1 MTVRFRCLKGYNQWC
16 NAGQAMSVEGA
27 TPNPA
32 HLTEAEKA
40 AIEDQLE
47 RLLLNRHF
55 NHSRRFPAFLRFV
68 VQKTLAGEMDQLKER
83 TLGVEI
89 FGRNAD
95 YDTSSDPIVRVTAA
109 EIRKRIAQYYQEPG
123 HEAELRI
130 SVEAGSYVPQFHW
143 PQEGHHA
150 APAVAV
156 ALVATAG
163 GLAESSAAPIATA
176 ARGKRWRPAITVV
189 LLLAL
194 VAAAITWTW
203 RDMHQSPIEFF
214 WGPVLSTGDPTLF
227 CVADQNQYP
236 VITLRDADDPTRLT
250 MFKDIRSPIIMDDPY
265 TIVKVAGVLQSRGKK
280 YTLKGEGTTTL
291 TDLRAGPAI
300 FIGAFDNAWTLRMTR
315 PLRYHFGNN
324 ADFTRQWIADSNS
337 TQPPV
342 WFTERTKLEAEKQET
357 GSAYREYAI
366 VARFT
371 DPDTGQLCVV
381 VAGIGRGGTIAAG
394 EFLTTPAELAQL
406 ERMAKSAGSKKNIE
420 VVLSTQIIDGQPG
433 TAKIE
438 ATYFW

>member
-1 MTVRFRCLKGYNQWC
+1 
-16 NAGQAMSVEGA
+16 MSVEGA

-40 AIEDQLE
+40 AIADQLE

-55 NHSRRFPAFLRFV
+55 NQSRRFPAFLRFV
-68 VQKTLAGEMDQLKER
+68 VHKTLAGDMDQLKER

-89 FGRNAD
+89 FGRNAN

-150 APAVAV
+150 APAAAV
-156 ALVATAG
+156 ALAAPAAG
-163 GLAESSAAPIATA
+163 VLAESSAAPGTKSI
-176 ARGKRWRPAITVV
+176 RIKRWRPAIATVV
-189 LLLAL
+189 LAL
-194 VAAAITWTW
+194 IAVGLTFAW
-203 RDMHQSPIEFF
+203 RSLHRSPIDFF
-214 WGPVLSTGDPTLF
+214 WGPVLTAGDSTLF
-227 CVADQNQYP
+227 CVADQNEYP

-280 YTLKGEGTTTL
+280 YTLKGEGATTL
-291 TDLRAGPAI
+291 TDLRAGPTI
-300 FIGAFDNAWTLRMTR
+300 FIGAFDNAWTLRLTR
-315 PLRYHFGNN
+315 LLRYHFGNN

-337 TQPPV
+337 TGPPI
-342 WFTERTKLEAEKQET
+342 WFTERTKLESEKQET
-357 GSAYREYAI
+357 ASDYREYAI

-394 EFLTTPAELAQL
+394 EFLTAPAELAQL
-406 ERMAKSAGSKKNIE
+406 ERIAKSAGTKKNIE